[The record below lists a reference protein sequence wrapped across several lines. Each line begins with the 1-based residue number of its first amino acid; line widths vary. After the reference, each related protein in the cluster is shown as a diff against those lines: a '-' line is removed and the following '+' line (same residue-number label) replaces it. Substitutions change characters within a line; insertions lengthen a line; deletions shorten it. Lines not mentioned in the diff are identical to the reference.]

1 MLKQKLKIDTRRNK
15 IIEILNRDGQV
26 KVSKLSEELKT
37 TPVTIRSDLDALE
50 RDGYLER
57 IQGGRRADRG

>member
-1 MLKQKLKIDTRRNK
+1 MPGQKLKIDTRRNR

-26 KVSKLSEELKT
+26 KVSKLSEELNA

-57 IQGGRRADRG
+57 SREAPFRQQ